1 MSKDKRKVGGSMSD
15 KMKRNIKRV
24 LIITGILCF
33 LLFIATII
41 VLNNDN
47 LRFKLEYESLNR
59 IPYENGRKIPVSI
72 PWNNSIQYIEGKEIL
87 ETFQTKSGIVY
98 FGYNSCP
105 WCRNVIGLVIET
117 AKENQIKP
125 IYYVDI
131 HHAIDDVKEDLK
143 EYLDEYLRVDDETG
157 EKVLAVPDVYFL
169 KDGKIIGH
177 HISTVKS
184 YKNPYKGMNNEQKQ
198 ELKEIYQE
206 IIEEMK
212 K

>member
-1 MSKDKRKVGGSMSD
+1 MPDKLK
-15 KMKRNIKRV
+15 KNIKRA
-24 LIITGILCF
+24 LIITSIIC
-33 LLFIATII
+33 LLLVIATII
-41 VLNNDN
+41 ILNNDS

-72 PWNNSIQYIEGKEIL
+72 PWNNSIKYIEEKEVL
-87 ETFQTKSGIVY
+87 ETLKTKSGIVY

-105 WCRNVIGLVIET
+105 WCRNVIGIVIET
-117 AKENQIKP
+117 ARENQIKP

-131 HHAIDDVKEDLK
+131 HHAIDGIKEELK
-143 EYLDEYLRVDDETG
+143 ECLDEYLRVDEETR
-157 EKVLAVPDVYFL
+157 EKVLAVPDIYFI

-184 YKNPYKGMNNEQKQ
+184 YKNPYKGMTEEQKQ
-198 ELKEIYQE
+198 ELKGIYQE

>member
-1 MSKDKRKVGGSMSD
+1 MTD
-15 KMKRNIKRV
+15 KMKKNIKR
-24 LIITGILCF
+24 IIIIIGTIC
-33 LLFIATII
+33 LLLMIFAII
-41 VLNNDN
+41 VISNDN
-47 LRFKLEYESLNR
+47 LHFKFDYESLNH

-72 PWNNSIQYIEGKEIL
+72 PLNNNIKYIEEKEIL
-87 ETFQTKSGIVY
+87 ETLKTKTGIVY

-105 WCRNVIGLVIET
+105 WCRNVIGILIET

-131 HHAIDDVKEDLK
+131 HHAIDDVGEELK
-143 EYLDEYLRVDDETG
+143 EYLKNYLRVDEETG
-157 EKVLAVPDVYFL
+157 EKVLAVPDVYFI
-169 KDGKIIGH
+169 KNGRIVGH

-184 YKNPYKGMNNEQKQ
+184 YKNPYKGMNEEQKQ
-198 ELKEIYQE
+198 ELKNIYQE